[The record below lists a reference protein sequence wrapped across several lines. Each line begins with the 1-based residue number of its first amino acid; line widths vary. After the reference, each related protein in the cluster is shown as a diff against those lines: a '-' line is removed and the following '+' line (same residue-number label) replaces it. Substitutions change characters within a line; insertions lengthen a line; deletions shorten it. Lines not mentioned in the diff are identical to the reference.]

1 MGLTLESTGR
11 GAQGGALTIERPRP
25 EDKIIALAGN
35 PNVGKSTIFNKLTGM
50 KQHTGNW
57 PGKTVSNA
65 RGYCR
70 GKNRGYVLVDVPGA
84 YSLTA
89 ASPEEELA
97 RDFICFGGADA
108 VLLVCDGSC
117 PERNMKL
124 LLQVMETGK
133 PVLLCVN
140 LLDEAE
146 SKGIHID
153 RKALERQL
161 GVPVIGTVGRK
172 KSSRGRLLAALDALF
187 DRPVEQKPY
196 RVEYPEPV
204 ERAVAALLPLAG
216 EPEGLAPRFTAL
228 RLLEGEQSIEERAG
242 PELLAAAR
250 QQRQHLERQ
259 GVDEGLLRDTLAST
273 LVQAGERICAQAVE
287 NAAGGYGKRDR
298 RIDRVVTSRIWG
310 YPLMIALLAL
320 IFFLTISGANVPSQ
334 WLAKGLFRVEEV
346 LAALLLRLGAPAWLR
361 GLLVD
366 GAFRTLAWVVSVM
379 LPPMAIFFPLFTL
392 MEDSGYL
399 PRIAYNLD
407 RPFCRCGSCGRQA
420 LTMAMG
426 FGCNAAGVVGC
437 RIINSPRERLLAI
450 ITNSLVPCNG
460 RFPTLIALITMF
472 FMAGGSALG
481 AALGLTGLILLAVG
495 LTLLATK
502 LLSVTLLK
510 GEVSAFVLELPPYR
524 RPEVGKVIVRSIMDR
539 TLFVLG
545 RAAAVA
551 APAGAL
557 LWLLAN
563 VKLGGAPL
571 LASLA
576 GALDPLGR
584 LLGMDGV
591 ILLAFILGFP
601 ANEIVLPIAVMIYS
615 MGGSLTELGE
625 LSALRPLLTA
635 NGWTAVTAL
644 CVMLF
649 SLCHWP
655 CSTTLLTIKKET
667 GSTRWTLLSALL
679 PTAMGAL
686 LCMAVNGLARLLTL
700 GA

>member
-1 MGLTLESTGR
+1 MGLTMESTGR
-11 GAQGGALTIERPRP
+11 GAQGGTLTIERPRP
-25 EDKIIALAGN
+25 EDKVIALAGN
-35 PNVGKSTIFNKLTGM
+35 PNVGKSTIFNRLTGM
-50 KQHTGNW
+50 NQHTGNW

-124 LLQVMETGK
+124 LLQIMETGK

-153 RKALERQL
+153 GQALERQL
-161 GVPVIGTVGRK
+161 GIPVIGTVGRSR
-172 KSSRGRLLAALDALF
+172 SSRSKLLAALDALF
-187 DRPVEQKPY
+187 DRPVEREPY
-196 RVEYPEPV
+196 RVEYPAPV
-204 ERAVAALLPLAG
+204 ERAAEVLLPLVG
-216 EPEGLAPRFTAL
+216 ERLELAPRFIAL
-228 RLLEGEQSIEERAG
+228 RLLEGEKRIEERAG

-250 QQRQHLERQ
+250 QQRQNLARQ
-259 GVDEGLLRDTLAST
+259 GLAGEMLRDTLAST
-273 LVQAGERICAQAVE
+273 LVRAGERICARAVE

-298 RIDRVVTSRIWG
+298 RIDRIVTSRLWG
-310 YPLMIALLAL
+310 YPLMIVLLAL

-334 WLAKGLFRVEEV
+334 WLAKGLFQAEDL
-346 LAALLLRLGAPAWLR
+346 LAALLLRLDAPAWLR

-392 MEDSGYL
+392 LEDSGYL

-510 GEVSAFVLELPPYR
+510 GEASAFVLELPPYR
-524 RPEVGKVIVRSIMDR
+524 RPELGKVLLRSVLDR

-563 VKLGGAPL
+563 VKPGGVPL
-571 LASLA
+571 LTLLA
-576 GALDPLGR
+576 GILDPLGR

-591 ILLAFILGFP
+591 ILLAFLLGFP

-625 LSALRPLLTA
+625 LAALRPLLTA

-667 GSTRWTLLSALL
+667 GSTKWTLLAALL
-679 PTAMGAL
+679 PTAIGVL
-686 LCMAVNGLARLLTL
+686 LCMAVRAMAWLLTF
-700 GA
+700 GI

>member
-11 GAQGGALTIERPRP
+11 GARGEALHIERPRP
-25 EDKIIALAGN
+25 GDKIIALAGN
-35 PNVGKSTIFNKLTGM
+35 PNVGKSTIFNNLTGM

-70 GKNRGYVLVDVPGA
+70 SEKRGYVLVDVPGT
-84 YSLTA
+84 YSLRA

-117 PERNMKL
+117 LERNMKL

-146 SKGIHID
+146 SRGIHID
-153 RKALERQL
+153 LKALEAQL
-161 GVPVIGTVGRK
+161 GLPVIGTVGRDK
-172 KSSRGRLLAALDALF
+172 RSRGRLLAALDALF
-187 DRPVEQKPY
+187 DRPAEGEPY
-196 RVEYPEPV
+196 TVEYPAPV
-204 ERAVAALLPLAG
+204 ERAVAALLPLAE
-216 EPEGLAPRFTAL
+216 EPGGPAPRFTAL
-228 RLLEGEQSIEERAG
+228 RLLEGEQSMEERAG

-250 QQRQHLERQ
+250 QQLEEQ
-259 GVDEGLLRDTLAST
+259 SLDVEQLHDILAAA
-273 LVQAGERICAQAVE
+273 LVGAGERICARAVE
-287 NAAGGYGKRDR
+287 NAGSGYGRRDR
-298 RIDRVVTSRIWG
+298 RIDQIVTSRRWG

-334 WLAKGLFRVEEV
+334 WLAKGLFWVEDA
-346 LAALLLRLGAPAWLR
+346 LAALLLQLGAPPWLR

-366 GAFRTLAWVVSVM
+366 GAFRTLAWVTSVM

-392 MEDSGYL
+392 LEDSGYL

-437 RIINSPRERLLAI
+437 RIIHSPRERLLAI
-450 ITNSLVPCNG
+450 LTNSLVPCNG

-495 LTLLATK
+495 LTLLTTK

-524 RPEVGKVIVRSIMDR
+524 RPELGKVIVRSVMDR

-563 VKLGGAPL
+563 VQVDGAPL
-571 LASLA
+571 LMALA
-576 GALDPLGR
+576 GVLDPLGR
-584 LLGMDGV
+584 LMGMDGV

-625 LSALRPLLTA
+625 LSALRPLLA
-635 NGWTAVTAL
+635 ENGWTAVTAL

-667 GSTRWTLLSALL
+667 GSAKWMALSALL
-679 PTAMGAL
+679 PTALGAL
-686 LCMAVNGLARLLTL
+686 LCMAVNGLARLLV
-700 GA
+700 

>member
-1 MGLTLESTGR
+1 MGLTRGSTGK
-11 GAQGGALTIERPRP
+11 GAQNEALTIQRPRP

-35 PNVGKSTIFNKLTGM
+35 PNVGKSTIFNTLTGL

-84 YSLTA
+84 YSLAA
-89 ASPEEELA
+89 ASPEEALA

-124 LLQVMETGK
+124 LLQIVETGK

-153 RKALERQL
+153 LAALARQL
-161 GVPVIGTVGRK
+161 GLPVIGTVGREK
-172 KSSRGRLLAALDALF
+172 NSRPRLLAALNELF
-187 DRPVEQKPY
+187 DRPVEQTPY
-196 RVEYPEPV
+196 AVEYPRPLEQ
-204 ERAVAALLPLAG
+204 AVAALLPLVR
-216 EPEGLAPRFTAL
+216 ETSGLSPRFIAL
-228 RLLEGEQSIEERAG
+228 RLLEGEETMEQRAG

-250 QQRQHLERQ
+250 QQRQLLAEQ
-259 GVDEGLLRDTLAST
+259 GLTEARLRDLLAST
-273 LVQAGERICAQAVE
+273 LVQAGEKICAQSVE
-287 NAAGGYGKRDR
+287 NAAGGYGARDR
-298 RIDRVVTSRIWG
+298 KIDRVVTSRLWG

-320 IFFLTISGANVPSQ
+320 VFYLTISGANVPSQ
-334 WLAKGLFRVEEV
+334 WLSKGLFRLEAV
-346 LAALLLRLGAPAWLR
+346 LSALLLRLGAPTWLR

-392 MEDSGYL
+392 LEDSGYL

-407 RPFCRCGSCGRQA
+407 RPFCRCGSCGRQS

-437 RIINSPRERLLAI
+437 RIIQSSRERLLAI
-450 ITNSLVPCNG
+450 LTNSLVPCNG
-460 RFPTLIALITMF
+460 RFPTLIALLTMF

-495 LTLLATK
+495 LTLLVTK
-502 LLSVTLLK
+502 LLSLTLLK
-510 GEVSAFVLELPPYR
+510 GEASAFVLELPPYR
-524 RPEVGKVIVRSIMDR
+524 RPELGKVILRSVLDR

-563 VKLGGAPL
+563 VELGGAPVL
-571 LASLA
+571 TVLAE
-576 GALDPLGR
+576 ALDPLGR

-591 ILLAFILGFP
+591 LLLAFILGFP

-615 MGGSLTELGE
+615 MGSSLAQLGE
-625 LSALRPLLTA
+625 LSALRPLLA
-635 NGWTAVTAL
+635 ENGWTAVTAL

-655 CSTTLLTIKKET
+655 CSTTLLTIRKET
-667 GSTRWTLLSALL
+667 GSAKWTALSALL
-679 PTAMGAL
+679 PTALGVL
-686 LCMAVNGLARLLTL
+686 LCMAVNGLARLLL
-700 GA
+700 

>member
-1 MGLTLESTGR
+1 MGLTMESTGR
-11 GAQGGALTIERPRP
+11 GARGEALHIERPRP
-25 EDKIIALAGN
+25 GDKIIALAGN
-35 PNVGKSTIFNKLTGM
+35 PNVGKSTIFNNLTGM

-70 GKNRGYVLVDVPGA
+70 SEKRGYVLVDVPGA
-84 YSLTA
+84 YSLRA

-117 PERNMKL
+117 LERNMKL

-146 SKGIHID
+146 SRGIHID
-153 RKALERQL
+153 LKALEGQL
-161 GVPVIGTVGRK
+161 GLPVIGTVGREK
-172 KSSRGRLLAALDALF
+172 RCRGRLLAALDALF
-187 DRPVEQKPY
+187 DRPAEGAPY
-196 RVEYPEPV
+196 TVEYPAPV
-204 ERAVAALLPLAG
+204 ERAVAALLLPLAG
-216 EPEGLAPRFTAL
+216 EPVGPAPRFAAL
-228 RLLEGEQSIEERAG
+228 RLLEGEQSMAERAG
-242 PELLAAAR
+242 PALLAAAR
-250 QQRQHLERQ
+250 QQLEEQ
-259 GVDEGLLRDTLAST
+259 GLDEEQLHDILAAT
-273 LVQAGERICAQAVE
+273 LVGAGERICARAVE
-287 NAAGGYGKRDR
+287 NAGSGYGSRDR
-298 RIDRVVTSRIWG
+298 RIDRIVTSRRWG

-334 WLAKGLFRVEEV
+334 WLARGLFWVEDA

-366 GAFRTLAWVVSVM
+366 GAFRTLAWVTSVM

-392 MEDSGYL
+392 LEDSGYL

-437 RIINSPRERLLAI
+437 RIIHSPRERLLAI
-450 ITNSLVPCNG
+450 LTNSLVPCNG

-495 LTLLATK
+495 LTLLTTK
-502 LLSVTLLK
+502 LRSVTLLK

-524 RPEVGKVIVRSIMDR
+524 RPELGKVIVRSVMDR

-563 VKLGGAPL
+563 VQLDGAPL
-571 LASLA
+571 LMALA

-625 LSALRPLLTA
+625 LSTLGPLLA
-635 NGWTAVTAL
+635 ENGWTAVTAL

-667 GSTRWTLLSALL
+667 GSAKWTALSALL
-679 PTAMGAL
+679 PTALGAL
-686 LCMAVNGLARLLTL
+686 LCMAVNALARLLV
-700 GA
+700 

>member
-11 GAQGGALTIERPRP
+11 GARGEALHIERPRP
-25 EDKIIALAGN
+25 GDKIIALAGN
-35 PNVGKSTIFNKLTGM
+35 PNVGKSTIFNNLTGM

-70 GKNRGYVLVDVPGA
+70 SEKRGYVLVDVPGA
-84 YSLTA
+84 YSLRA

-117 PERNMKL
+117 LERNMKL

-146 SKGIHID
+146 SRGIHID
-153 RKALERQL
+153 LKALKAQL
-161 GVPVIGTVGRK
+161 GLPVIGTVGRDK
-172 KSSRGRLLAALDALF
+172 RSRGRLLAALDALF
-187 DRPVEQKPY
+187 DRPAEGTPY
-196 RVEYPEPV
+196 TVEYPAPV

-216 EPEGLAPRFTAL
+216 KLTGPAPRFTAL
-228 RLLEGEQSIEERAG
+228 RLLEGEQSMEERAG

-250 QQRQHLERQ
+250 QQLEEQDLDAERLH
-259 GVDEGLLRDTLAST
+259 DILAAT
-273 LVQAGERICAQAVE
+273 LVRAGERICARAVE
-287 NAAGGYGKRDR
+287 NAGSGYGRRDR
-298 RIDRVVTSRIWG
+298 RIDRIVTSRRWG

-320 IFFLTISGANVPSQ
+320 IFFLTIRGANVPSQ
-334 WLAKGLFRVEEV
+334 WLAKGLFWVEDA
-346 LAALLLRLGAPAWLR
+346 LAALLLRLEAPAWLR

-366 GAFRTLAWVVSVM
+366 GAFRTLAWVTSVM

-437 RIINSPRERLLAI
+437 RIIHSPRERLLAI
-450 ITNSLVPCNG
+450 LTNSLVPCNG

-495 LTLLATK
+495 LTLMATK

-524 RPEVGKVIVRSIMDR
+524 RPELGKVIVRSVMDR

-563 VKLGGAPL
+563 VQVDGAPL
-571 LASLA
+571 LMALA

-591 ILLAFILGFP
+591 ILLAFLLGFP

-625 LSALRPLLTA
+625 LPALRPLLVE

-667 GSTRWTLLSALL
+667 GSARWTALAALL
-679 PTAMGAL
+679 PTALGAL
-686 LCMAVNGLARLLTL
+686 LCMAVNGLAALVV
-700 GA
+700 

>member
-1 MGLTLESTGR
+1 MGLTMESTGR
-11 GAQGGALTIERPRP
+11 GARGEALHIERPRP
-25 EDKIIALAGN
+25 GDKIIALAGN
-35 PNVGKSTIFNKLTGM
+35 PNVGKSTIFNNLTGM

-70 GKNRGYVLVDVPGA
+70 SEKRGYVLVDVPGA
-84 YSLTA
+84 YSLRA

-117 PERNMKL
+117 LERNMKL

-146 SKGIHID
+146 SRGIHID
-153 RKALERQL
+153 LKALEAQL
-161 GVPVIGTVGRK
+161 GVPVIGTVGREK
-172 KSSRGRLLAALDALF
+172 RSRGRLLAALDALF
-187 DRPVEQKPY
+187 DRPAEGAPY
-196 RVEYPEPV
+196 TVEYPAPV
-204 ERAVAALLPLAG
+204 ERAVAALLLPLAG
-216 EPEGLAPRFTAL
+216 EPVGPAPRFAAL
-228 RLLEGEQSIEERAG
+228 RLLEGEQSMAERAG
-242 PELLAAAR
+242 PALLAAAR
-250 QQRQHLERQ
+250 QQLEEQ
-259 GVDEGLLRDTLAST
+259 GLDEEQLHDILAAT
-273 LVQAGERICAQAVE
+273 LVGAGERICARAVE
-287 NAAGGYGKRDR
+287 NAGSGYGSRDR
-298 RIDRVVTSRIWG
+298 RIDRIVTSRRWG

-334 WLAKGLFRVEEV
+334 WLARGLFWVEDA

-366 GAFRTLAWVVSVM
+366 GAFRTLAWVTSVM

-392 MEDSGYL
+392 LEDSGYL

-437 RIINSPRERLLAI
+437 RIIHSPRERLLAI
-450 ITNSLVPCNG
+450 LTNSLVPCNG

-495 LTLLATK
+495 LTLLTTK
-502 LLSVTLLK
+502 LLSVTLLN

-524 RPEVGKVIVRSIMDR
+524 RPELGKVIVRSVMDR

-563 VKLGGAPL
+563 VQLDGAPL
-571 LASLA
+571 LMALA

-625 LSALRPLLTA
+625 LSTLGPLLA
-635 NGWTAVTAL
+635 ENGWTAVTAL

-667 GSTRWTLLSALL
+667 GSAKWTALSALL
-679 PTAMGAL
+679 PTALGAL
-686 LCMAVNGLARLLTL
+686 LCMAVNALARLLV
-700 GA
+700 

>member
-1 MGLTLESTGR
+1 MGLTMESTGR
-11 GAQGGALTIERPRP
+11 GAQGGTLTIERPRP
-25 EDKIIALAGN
+25 EDKVIALAGN
-35 PNVGKSTIFNKLTGM
+35 PNVGKSTIFNRLTGM
-50 KQHTGNW
+50 NQHTGNW

-124 LLQVMETGK
+124 LLQIMETGK

-153 RKALERQL
+153 QKALEQQL
-161 GVPVIGTVGRK
+161 GIPVVGTVGRR
-172 KSSRGRLLAALDALF
+172 KSSRSKLLAALDALF
-187 DRPVEQKPY
+187 DRPVVREPY

-204 ERAVAALLPLAG
+204 ERAVEALLPLVG
-216 EPEGLAPRFTAL
+216 EREGLTPRFLAL
-228 RLLEGEQSIEERAG
+228 RLLEGEKRIQERAG
-242 PELLAAAR
+242 PELLAAVR
-250 QQRQHLERQ
+250 QQRLYLAQQ
-259 GVDEGLLRDTLAST
+259 GLGGESLRDTLAAT
-273 LVQAGERICAQAVE
+273 LVRAGERICAGAVE
-287 NAAGGYGKRDR
+287 NAADGYGKRDR
-298 RIDRVVTSRIWG
+298 RIDRIVTSRVWG

-334 WLAKGLFRVEEV
+334 WLAKVLFQMEDL
-346 LAALLLRLGAPAWLR
+346 LAALLLRLDAPAWLR

-460 RFPTLIALITMF
+460 RFPTLIALLTMF

-510 GEVSAFVLELPPYR
+510 GEASAFVLELPPYR
-524 RPEVGKVIVRSIMDR
+524 RPELGKVLVRSVLDR

-563 VKLGGAPL
+563 VRPGGLPL
-571 LASLA
+571 LTLLA

-584 LLGMDGV
+584 LMGMDGV
-591 ILLAFILGFP
+591 ILLAFLLGFP

-625 LSALRPLLTA
+625 LSALRPLLA
-635 NGWTAVTAL
+635 AQGWTAVTAL

-667 GSTRWTLLSALL
+667 GSTKWTLLAALL
-679 PTAMGAL
+679 PTGIGLL
-686 LCMAVNGLARLLTL
+686 LCMAVKALAALF

>member
-1 MGLTLESTGR
+1 MGLTRGATGR
-11 GAQGGALTIERPRP
+11 GAQSEALSIERLRP

-35 PNVGKSTIFNKLTGM
+35 PNVGKSTIFNTLTGL

-70 GKNRGYVLVDVPGA
+70 SQSRGYVLVDVPGA
-84 YSLTA
+84 YSLA
-89 ASPEEELA
+89 AVSPEETLA
-97 RDFICFGGADA
+97 RDFICFGSADA

-124 LLQVMETGK
+124 LLQIMETGK

-153 RKALERQL
+153 LITLERQL
-161 GVPVIGTVGRK
+161 GVPVIGTVGRDK
-172 KSSRGRLLAALDALF
+172 ASRPRLLAALDALF
-187 DRPVEQKPY
+187 DRPAEKVSYQPIYPQPVEQ
-196 RVEYPEPV
+196 
-204 ERAVAALLPLAG
+204 AVAALLPLAG
-216 EPEGLAPRFTAL
+216 KVEGLSPRFTAL
-228 RLLEGEQSIEERAG
+228 RLLEGEESILRRAN
-242 PELLAAAR
+242 PELLSAAR
-250 QQRQHLERQ
+250 QQQQLLAEQ
-259 GVDEGLLRDTLAST
+259 GLGEAQLRDLLAST
-273 LVQAGERICAQAVE
+273 LVRSGETICARAVE
-287 NAAGGYGKRDR
+287 NAGGGYGARDR
-298 RIDRVVTSRIWG
+298 RIDRVVTSRRWG

-320 IFFLTISGANVPSQ
+320 IFYITISGANVPSQ
-334 WLAKGLFRVEEV
+334 WLSKGLFWLEDV

-366 GAFRTLAWVVSVM
+366 GAFRTLAWVTSVM

-437 RIINSPRERLLAI
+437 RIIQSPRERLLAI
-450 ITNSLVPCNG
+450 LTNSLVPCNG
-460 RFPTLIALITMF
+460 RFPTLIALLTMF
-472 FMAGGSALG
+472 FMVGSSALG

-502 LLSVTLLK
+502 LLSVTALK
-510 GEVSAFVLELPPYR
+510 GEASAFVLELPPYR
-524 RPEVGKVIVRSIMDR
+524 RPELGKVILRSVLDR

-563 VKLGGAPL
+563 VKLGGVPVL
-571 LASLA
+571 TVLA
-576 GALDPLGR
+576 GVLEPLGR
-584 LLGMDGV
+584 VLGMDGV

-625 LSALRPLLTA
+625 LAALRPMLVEQ
-635 NGWTAVTAL
+635 GWTEVTAL

-667 GSTRWTLLSALL
+667 GSAKWTVLAALL
-679 PTAMGAL
+679 PTAMGVL
-686 LCMAVNGLARLLTL
+686 LCMAVNALAGLV
-700 GA
+700 

>member
-1 MGLTLESTGR
+1 MGLTMESTGR
-11 GAQGGALTIERPRP
+11 GARGEALHIERPRP
-25 EDKIIALAGN
+25 GDKIIALAGN
-35 PNVGKSTIFNKLTGM
+35 PNVGKSTIFNNLTGM

-70 GKNRGYVLVDVPGA
+70 SEKRGYVLVDVPGA
-84 YSLTA
+84 YSLRA

-117 PERNMKL
+117 LERNMKL

-146 SKGIHID
+146 SRGIHID
-153 RKALERQL
+153 LKALEAQL
-161 GVPVIGTVGRK
+161 GLPVIGTVGREK
-172 KSSRGRLLAALDALF
+172 RSRGRLLAALDALF
-187 DRPVEQKPY
+187 DRPAEGAPY
-196 RVEYPEPV
+196 TVEYPAPV
-204 ERAVAALLPLAG
+204 ERAVAALLLPLAG
-216 EPEGLAPRFTAL
+216 EPVGPAPRFAAL
-228 RLLEGEQSIEERAG
+228 RLLEGEQSVAERAG
-242 PELLAAAR
+242 PALLAAAR
-250 QQRQHLERQ
+250 QQLEEQ
-259 GVDEGLLRDTLAST
+259 GLDEEQLHDILAAT
-273 LVQAGERICAQAVE
+273 LVGAGERICARAVE
-287 NAAGGYGKRDR
+287 NAGSGYGSRDR
-298 RIDRVVTSRIWG
+298 RIDRIVTSRRWG

-334 WLAKGLFRVEEV
+334 WLAKGLFWVEDA

-366 GAFRTLAWVVSVM
+366 GAFRTLAWVTSVM

-392 MEDSGYL
+392 LEDSGYL

-437 RIINSPRERLLAI
+437 RIIHSPRERLLAI
-450 ITNSLVPCNG
+450 LTNSLVPCNG

-495 LTLLATK
+495 LTLLTTK

-524 RPEVGKVIVRSIMDR
+524 RPELGKVIVRSIMDR

-571 LASLA
+571 LMVLA
-576 GALDPLGR
+576 GTLDPLGR

-625 LSALRPLLTA
+625 LSTLGPLLA
-635 NGWTAVTAL
+635 ENGWTAVTAL

-667 GSTRWTLLSALL
+667 GSAKWTALSALL
-679 PTAMGAL
+679 PTALGAL
-686 LCMAVNGLARLLTL
+686 LCMAVNALARLLV
-700 GA
+700 

>member
-1 MGLTLESTGR
+1 MGLTMESTGR
-11 GAQGGALTIERPRP
+11 GARGEALHIERPRP
-25 EDKIIALAGN
+25 GDKIIALAGN
-35 PNVGKSTIFNKLTGM
+35 PNVGKSTIFNNLTGM

-70 GKNRGYVLVDVPGA
+70 SEKRGYVLVDVPGA

-97 RDFICFGGADA
+97 RDFICFGGVDA

-117 PERNMKL
+117 LERNMKL

-146 SKGIHID
+146 SRGIHID
-153 RKALERQL
+153 LKALEAQL
-161 GVPVIGTVGRK
+161 GVPVIGTVGREK
-172 KSSRGRLLAALDALF
+172 RSRGRLLAALDALF
-187 DRPVEQKPY
+187 DRPAEGAPY
-196 RVEYPEPV
+196 TVEYPEPV

-216 EPEGLAPRFTAL
+216 EPVGPAPRFAAL
-228 RLLEGEQSIEERAG
+228 RLLEGEQSIAERAG
-242 PELLAAAR
+242 PALLAAAR
-250 QQRQHLERQ
+250 QQLEEQ
-259 GVDEGLLRDTLAST
+259 GLDEEQLHDILAAT
-273 LVQAGERICAQAVE
+273 LVGAGERICARAVE
-287 NAAGGYGKRDR
+287 NAGSGYGSRDR
-298 RIDRVVTSRIWG
+298 RIDRIVTSRRWG

-334 WLAKGLFRVEEV
+334 WLARGLFWVEDA

-366 GAFRTLAWVVSVM
+366 GAFRTLAWVTSVM

-392 MEDSGYL
+392 LEDSGYL

-437 RIINSPRERLLAI
+437 RIIHSPRERLLAI
-450 ITNSLVPCNG
+450 LTNSLVPCNG

-495 LTLLATK
+495 LTLLTTK

-524 RPEVGKVIVRSIMDR
+524 RPELGKVIVRSVMDR

-563 VKLGGAPL
+563 VQLDGAPL
-571 LASLA
+571 LMALA
-576 GALDPLGR
+576 GTLDPLGR

-625 LSALRPLLTA
+625 LSTLGPLLA
-635 NGWTAVTAL
+635 ENGWTAVTAL

-667 GSTRWTLLSALL
+667 GSAKWTALSALL
-679 PTAMGAL
+679 PTALGAL
-686 LCMAVNGLARLLTL
+686 LCMAVNALARLLV
-700 GA
+700 

>member
-11 GAQGGALTIERPRP
+11 GVRGEALHIERPRP
-25 EDKIIALAGN
+25 GDKIIALAGN
-35 PNVGKSTIFNKLTGM
+35 PNVGKSTIFNNLTGM

-70 GKNRGYVLVDVPGA
+70 SEKRGYVLVDVPGA
-84 YSLTA
+84 YSLRA

-97 RDFICFGGADA
+97 RDFICYGGADA
-108 VLLVCDGSC
+108 VLLVCDGGC
-117 PERNMKL
+117 LERNMKL

-146 SKGIHID
+146 SRGIHID
-153 RKALERQL
+153 LKALEAQL
-161 GVPVIGTVGRK
+161 GLPVIGTVGRDK
-172 KSSRGRLLAALDALF
+172 RSRGRLLAALDALF
-187 DRPVEQKPY
+187 DRPAEGTPY
-196 RVEYPEPV
+196 TVEYPAPV

-216 EPEGLAPRFTAL
+216 EPGGPAPRFTAL
-228 RLLEGEQSIEERAG
+228 RLLEGEQSIAGRAG

-250 QQRQHLERQ
+250 QQLEEQ
-259 GVDEGLLRDTLAST
+259 GLDEEQLHDILAAT
-273 LVQAGERICAQAVE
+273 LVRAGERICARAVE
-287 NAAGGYGKRDR
+287 NAGSGYGRRDR
-298 RIDRVVTSRIWG
+298 RIDRIVTSRRWG

-334 WLAKGLFRVEEV
+334 WLAKGLFWVEDA

-366 GAFRTLAWVVSVM
+366 GAFRTLAWVTSVM

-392 MEDSGYL
+392 LEDSGYL

-437 RIINSPRERLLAI
+437 RIIHSPRERLLAI
-450 ITNSLVPCNG
+450 LTNSLVPCNG

-524 RPEVGKVIVRSIMDR
+524 RPELGKVIVRSVMDR

-563 VKLGGAPL
+563 VQLDGAPL
-571 LASLA
+571 LMALA

-591 ILLAFILGFP
+591 ILLAFLLGFP

-625 LSALRPLLTA
+625 LSALRPLLA
-635 NGWTAVTAL
+635 ENGWTAVTAL

-667 GSTRWTLLSALL
+667 GSAKWTALSALL
-679 PTAMGAL
+679 PTALGAL
-686 LCMAVNGLARLLTL
+686 LCMAVNGLARLLV
-700 GA
+700 

>member
-1 MGLTLESTGR
+1 MGLTMESTGR
-11 GAQGGALTIERPRP
+11 GARGEALHIERPRP
-25 EDKIIALAGN
+25 GDKIIALAGN
-35 PNVGKSTIFNKLTGM
+35 PNVGKSTIFNNLTGM

-70 GKNRGYVLVDVPGA
+70 SEKRGYVLVDVPGA
-84 YSLTA
+84 YSLRA

-117 PERNMKL
+117 LERNMKL

-146 SKGIHID
+146 SRGIHID
-153 RKALERQL
+153 LKALEGQL
-161 GVPVIGTVGRK
+161 GVPVIGTVGREK
-172 KSSRGRLLAALDALF
+172 RSRGRLLAALDALF
-187 DRPVEQKPY
+187 DRPAEGAPY
-196 RVEYPEPV
+196 TVEYPAPV
-204 ERAVAALLPLAG
+204 ERAVAALLLPLAG
-216 EPEGLAPRFTAL
+216 EPVGPAPRFAAL
-228 RLLEGEQSIEERAG
+228 RLLEGEQSMAERAG

-250 QQRQHLERQ
+250 QQMEEQ
-259 GVDEGLLRDTLAST
+259 GLDEEQLHDILAAT
-273 LVQAGERICAQAVE
+273 LVGAGERICARAVE
-287 NAAGGYGKRDR
+287 NAGSGYGSRDR
-298 RIDRVVTSRIWG
+298 RIDRIVTSRRWG

-320 IFFLTISGANVPSQ
+320 IFFLTISGANVPSR
-334 WLAKGLFRVEEV
+334 WLAKGLFWVEDA

-366 GAFRTLAWVVSVM
+366 GAFRTLAWVTSVM

-392 MEDSGYL
+392 LEDSGYL

-437 RIINSPRERLLAI
+437 RIIHSPRERLLAI
-450 ITNSLVPCNG
+450 LTNSLVPCNG

-472 FMAGGSALG
+472 FMAGDSALG

-495 LTLLATK
+495 LTLLTTK

-524 RPEVGKVIVRSIMDR
+524 RPELGKVIVRSVMDR

-563 VKLGGAPL
+563 VQLDGAPL
-571 LASLA
+571 LMALA
-576 GALDPLGR
+576 GALEPLGR

-625 LSALRPLLTA
+625 LSTLGPLLA
-635 NGWTAVTAL
+635 ENGWTAVTAL

-667 GSTRWTLLSALL
+667 GSAKWTALSALL
-679 PTAMGAL
+679 PTALGAL
-686 LCMAVNGLARLLTL
+686 LCMAVNGLARLLV
-700 GA
+700 

>member
-1 MGLTLESTGR
+1 
-11 GAQGGALTIERPRP
+11 
-25 EDKIIALAGN
+25 
-35 PNVGKSTIFNKLTGM
+35 
-50 KQHTGNW
+50 
-57 PGKTVSNA
+57 
-65 RGYCR
+65 
-70 GKNRGYVLVDVPGA
+70 
-84 YSLTA
+84 
-89 ASPEEELA
+89 
-97 RDFICFGGADA
+97 
-108 VLLVCDGSC
+108 
-117 PERNMKL
+117 MKL

-146 SKGIHID
+146 SRGIHID
-153 RKALERQL
+153 LKALEAQL
-161 GVPVIGTVGRK
+161 GLPVIGTVGRDK
-172 KSSRGRLLAALDALF
+172 RSRGRLLAALDALF
-187 DRPVEQKPY
+187 DRPAEGTPY
-196 RVEYPEPV
+196 TVEYPAPV

-216 EPEGLAPRFTAL
+216 EPGGPAPRFTAL
-228 RLLEGEQSIEERAG
+228 RLLEGEQSMEERAG

-250 QQRQHLERQ
+250 QQLEEQ
-259 GVDEGLLRDTLAST
+259 GLDEEQLHDILAAT
-273 LVQAGERICAQAVE
+273 LVRAGERICARAVE
-287 NAAGGYGKRDR
+287 NAGSGYGRRDR
-298 RIDRVVTSRIWG
+298 RIDRIVTSRRWG

-320 IFFLTISGANVPSQ
+320 IFFLTIRGANVPSQ
-334 WLAKGLFRVEEV
+334 WLAKGLFWVEDA

-366 GAFRTLAWVVSVM
+366 GAFRTLAWVTSVM

-392 MEDSGYL
+392 LEDSGYL

-450 ITNSLVPCNG
+450 LTNSLVPCNG

-495 LTLLATK
+495 LTLLTTK

-524 RPEVGKVIVRSIMDR
+524 RPELGKVIVRSVMDR

-563 VKLGGAPL
+563 VQLGGAPL
-571 LASLA
+571 LMALA

-625 LSALRPLLTA
+625 LSALGPLLA
-635 NGWTAVTAL
+635 ENGWTAVTAL

-667 GSTRWTLLSALL
+667 GSAKWMALSALL
-679 PTAMGAL
+679 PTALGAL
-686 LCMAVNGLARLLTL
+686 LCMAVNGMARLLV
-700 GA
+700 

>member
-11 GAQGGALTIERPRP
+11 GARDEALHIERPRP
-25 EDKIIALAGN
+25 GDKIIALAGN
-35 PNVGKSTIFNKLTGM
+35 PNVGKSTIFNNLTGM

-70 GKNRGYVLVDVPGA
+70 SQQRGYVLVDVPGA
-84 YSLTA
+84 YSLRA

-117 PERNMKL
+117 LERNMKL

-146 SKGIHID
+146 SRGIHID
-153 RKALERQL
+153 LKALEAQL
-161 GVPVIGTVGRK
+161 GLPVIGTVGRDK
-172 KSSRGRLLAALDALF
+172 RSRGRLLAALDALF
-187 DRPVEQKPY
+187 DRPAEGTPY
-196 RVEYPEPV
+196 TVEYPAPV

-216 EPEGLAPRFTAL
+216 EPGGPAPRFTAL
-228 RLLEGEQSIEERAG
+228 RLLEGEQSMEERAG

-250 QQRQHLERQ
+250 QQLEEQ
-259 GVDEGLLRDTLAST
+259 GLDAEQLHDILAAT
-273 LVQAGERICAQAVE
+273 LVRAGERICARAVE
-287 NAAGGYGKRDR
+287 NAGSGYGRRDR
-298 RIDRVVTSRIWG
+298 RIDRIVTSRRWG

-334 WLAKGLFRVEEV
+334 WLAKGLFWVEDA

-366 GAFRTLAWVVSVM
+366 GAFRTLAWVTSVM

-392 MEDSGYL
+392 LEDSGYL

-437 RIINSPRERLLAI
+437 RIIHSPRERLLAI
-450 ITNSLVPCNG
+450 LTNSLVPCNG

-524 RPEVGKVIVRSIMDR
+524 RPELGKVIVRSVMDR

-563 VKLGGAPL
+563 VQLDGAPL
-571 LASLA
+571 LMALA

-591 ILLAFILGFP
+591 ILLAFLLGFP

-625 LSALRPLLTA
+625 LSALGPLLA
-635 NGWTAVTAL
+635 ENGWTAVTAL

-667 GSTRWTLLSALL
+667 GSAKWTALSALL
-679 PTAMGAL
+679 PTALGAL
-686 LCMAVNGLARLLTL
+686 LCMAVNGLARLLV
-700 GA
+700 

>member
-1 MGLTLESTGR
+1 MGLTMESTGR
-11 GAQGGALTIERPRP
+11 GARGEALHIERPRP
-25 EDKIIALAGN
+25 GDKIIALAGN
-35 PNVGKSTIFNKLTGM
+35 PNVGKSTIFNNLTGM

-70 GKNRGYVLVDVPGA
+70 SEKRGYVLVDVPGA
-84 YSLTA
+84 YSLRA

-117 PERNMKL
+117 LERNMKL

-146 SKGIHID
+146 SRGIHID
-153 RKALERQL
+153 LKALEGQL
-161 GVPVIGTVGRK
+161 GVPVIGTVGREK
-172 KSSRGRLLAALDALF
+172 RCRGRLLAALDALF
-187 DRPVEQKPY
+187 DRPAEGAPY
-196 RVEYPEPV
+196 TVEYPAPV

-216 EPEGLAPRFTAL
+216 EPVGPAPRFAAL
-228 RLLEGEQSIEERAG
+228 RLLEGEQSVAERAG
-242 PELLAAAR
+242 PTLLAAAR
-250 QQRQHLERQ
+250 QQLEEQ
-259 GVDEGLLRDTLAST
+259 GLDEEQLHDILAAT
-273 LVQAGERICAQAVE
+273 LVGAGERICARAVE
-287 NAAGGYGKRDR
+287 NAGSGYGSRDR
-298 RIDRVVTSRIWG
+298 RIDRIVTSRRWG

-334 WLAKGLFRVEEV
+334 WLARGLFWVEDA

-366 GAFRTLAWVVSVM
+366 GAFRTLAWVTSVM

-392 MEDSGYL
+392 LEDSGYL

-437 RIINSPRERLLAI
+437 RIIHSPRERLLAI
-450 ITNSLVPCNG
+450 LTNSLVPCNG

-495 LTLLATK
+495 LTLLTTK

-524 RPEVGKVIVRSIMDR
+524 RPELGKVIVRSVMDR

-563 VKLGGAPL
+563 VQLDGAPL
-571 LASLA
+571 LMALA

-625 LSALRPLLTA
+625 LSTLGPLLA
-635 NGWTAVTAL
+635 ENGWTAVTAL

-667 GSTRWTLLSALL
+667 GSAKWTALSALL
-679 PTAMGAL
+679 PTALGAL
-686 LCMAVNGLARLLTL
+686 LCMAVNALARLLV
-700 GA
+700 

>member
-1 MGLTLESTGR
+1 MGLTMESTGR
-11 GAQGGALTIERPRP
+11 GAQGGTLTIERPQP
-25 EDKIIALAGN
+25 EDKVIALAGN
-35 PNVGKSTIFNKLTGM
+35 PNVGKSTIFNRLTGM
-50 KQHTGNW
+50 NQHTGNW

-124 LLQVMETGK
+124 LLQIIETGK

-153 RKALERQL
+153 QKALEQQL
-161 GVPVIGTVGRK
+161 GIPVVGTVGRR
-172 KSSRGRLLAALDALF
+172 KSSRSKLLAALDALF
-187 DRPVEQKPY
+187 DRPVVREPY
-196 RVEYPEPV
+196 WVEYPEPV
-204 ERAVAALLPLAG
+204 ERAVEALLPLVG
-216 EPEGLAPRFTAL
+216 EREVLTPRFLAL
-228 RLLEGEQSIEERAG
+228 RLLEGEKRIQERAG
-242 PELLAAAR
+242 PELLAAVR
-250 QQRQHLERQ
+250 QQRLYLAQQ
-259 GVDEGLLRDTLAST
+259 GLGGESLRDTLAAT
-273 LVQAGERICAQAVE
+273 LVRAGERICAGAVE

-298 RIDRVVTSRIWG
+298 RIDRIVTSRVWG
-310 YPLMIALLAL
+310 YPLMVALLAL

-334 WLAKGLFRVEEV
+334 WLARGLFRVEDL
-346 LAALLLRLGAPAWLR
+346 LAALLLRLGAPDWLR

-460 RFPTLIALITMF
+460 RFPTLIALLTMF

-495 LTLLATK
+495 LTLLTTK
-502 LLSVTLLK
+502 LLSATLLK
-510 GEVSAFVLELPPYR
+510 GEPSAFVLELPPYR
-524 RPEVGKVIVRSIMDR
+524 RPELGKVLVRSVLDR

-563 VKLGGAPL
+563 VRPGGLPL
-571 LASLA
+571 LTLLA

-584 LLGMDGV
+584 LMGLDGV
-591 ILLAFILGFP
+591 ILLAFLLGFP

-625 LSALRPLLTA
+625 LSALRPLLA
-635 NGWTAVTAL
+635 AQGWTAVTAL

-667 GSTRWTLLSALL
+667 GSTKWTLLAALL
-679 PTAMGAL
+679 PTGIGLL
-686 LCMAVNGLARLLTL
+686 LCMAVKALAALF

>member
-1 MGLTLESTGR
+1 MGLTMESTGR
-11 GAQGGALTIERPRP
+11 GARGGALHIERPRP
-25 EDKIIALAGN
+25 GDKIIALAGN
-35 PNVGKSTIFNKLTGM
+35 PNVGKSTIFNNLTGM

-70 GKNRGYVLVDVPGA
+70 SEKRGYVLVDVPGA

-117 PERNMKL
+117 LERNMKL

-146 SKGIHID
+146 SRGIHID
-153 RKALERQL
+153 LKALEEQL
-161 GVPVIGTVGRK
+161 GLPVTGTVGRDK
-172 KSSRGRLLAALDALF
+172 RSRGRLLAALDALF
-187 DRPVEQKPY
+187 DRPAEGAPY
-196 RVEYPEPV
+196 RVEYPAPV

-216 EPEGLAPRFTAL
+216 EPGGPAPRFAAL
-228 RLLEGEQSIEERAG
+228 RLLEGEQSITERAG
-242 PELLAAAR
+242 PELLAVARHQLEEQGLDAEQLHDILAA
-250 QQRQHLERQ
+250 
-259 GVDEGLLRDTLAST
+259 A
-273 LVQAGERICAQAVE
+273 LVGAGERICARAVE
-287 NAAGGYGKRDR
+287 NAGCGYGRRDR
-298 RIDRVVTSRIWG
+298 RIDRIVTSRLWG

-334 WLAKGLFRVEEV
+334 WLAKGLFWVEDA
-346 LAALLLRLGAPAWLR
+346 LAALLLKLGAPAWLR

-366 GAFRTLAWVVSVM
+366 GAFRTLAWVTSVM

-392 MEDSGYL
+392 LEDSGYL

-472 FMAGGSALG
+472 FMAGGSVLG

-495 LTLLATK
+495 LTLLTTK

-524 RPEVGKVIVRSIMDR
+524 RPEMGKVIVRSIMDR

-571 LASLA
+571 LMALA
-576 GALDPLGR
+576 GTLDPLGR

-615 MGGSLTELGE
+615 MGGSLTALGE
-625 LSALRPLLTA
+625 LSALRPLLVE

-667 GSTRWTLLSALL
+667 GSAKWTALSALL
-679 PTAMGAL
+679 PTAIGAL
-686 LCMAVNGLARLLTL
+686 LCMAVNALAL
-700 GA
+700 GV

>member
-1 MGLTLESTGR
+1 MGLTMESTGR
-11 GAQGGALTIERPRP
+11 GARGEALHIERPRP
-25 EDKIIALAGN
+25 GDKIIALAGN
-35 PNVGKSTIFNKLTGM
+35 PNVGKSTIFNNLTGM

-70 GKNRGYVLVDVPGA
+70 SEKRGYVLVDVPGA
-84 YSLTA
+84 YSLRA

-117 PERNMKL
+117 LERNMKL

-146 SKGIHID
+146 SRGIHID
-153 RKALERQL
+153 LKALEAQL
-161 GVPVIGTVGRK
+161 GLPVIGTVGREK
-172 KSSRGRLLAALDALF
+172 RSRGRLLAALDALF
-187 DRPVEQKPY
+187 DRPAEGAPY
-196 RVEYPEPV
+196 TVEYPAPV
-204 ERAVAALLPLAG
+204 ERAVAALLLPLAG
-216 EPEGLAPRFTAL
+216 EPVGPAPRFAAL
-228 RLLEGEQSIEERAG
+228 RLLEGEQSMAERAG
-242 PELLAAAR
+242 PALLAAAR
-250 QQRQHLERQ
+250 QQLEEQ
-259 GVDEGLLRDTLAST
+259 GLDEEQLHDILAAT
-273 LVQAGERICAQAVE
+273 LVGAGERICARAVE
-287 NAAGGYGKRDR
+287 NAGSGYGSRDR
-298 RIDRVVTSRIWG
+298 RIDRIVTSRRWG

-334 WLAKGLFRVEEV
+334 WLARGLFWVEDA

-366 GAFRTLAWVVSVM
+366 GAFRTLAWVTSVM

-392 MEDSGYL
+392 LEDSGYL

-437 RIINSPRERLLAI
+437 RIIHSPRERLLAI
-450 ITNSLVPCNG
+450 LTNSLVPCNG

-495 LTLLATK
+495 LTLLTTK

-524 RPEVGKVIVRSIMDR
+524 RPELGKVIVRSVMDR

-563 VKLGGAPL
+563 VQLDGAPL
-571 LASLA
+571 LMALA
-576 GALDPLGR
+576 GALEPLGR

-625 LSALRPLLTA
+625 LSTLGPLLA
-635 NGWTAVTAL
+635 ENGWTAVTAL

-667 GSTRWTLLSALL
+667 GSAKWTALSALL
-679 PTAMGAL
+679 PTALGAL
-686 LCMAVNGLARLLTL
+686 LCMAVNALARLLV
-700 GA
+700 

>member
-11 GAQGGALTIERPRP
+11 GVRGEALHIERPRP
-25 EDKIIALAGN
+25 GDKIIALAGN
-35 PNVGKSTIFNKLTGM
+35 PNVGKSTIFNNLTGM

-70 GKNRGYVLVDVPGA
+70 SEKRGYVLVDVPGA
-84 YSLTA
+84 YSLRA

-97 RDFICFGGADA
+97 RDFICYGGADA
-108 VLLVCDGSC
+108 VLLVCDGGC
-117 PERNMKL
+117 LERNMKL

-146 SKGIHID
+146 SRGIHID
-153 RKALERQL
+153 LKALEAQL
-161 GVPVIGTVGRK
+161 GVPVTGTVGREK
-172 KSSRGRLLAALDALF
+172 RSRGRLLAALDALF
-187 DRPVEQKPY
+187 DRPTEGTAY
-196 RVEYPEPV
+196 TVEYPAPV
-204 ERAVAALLPLAG
+204 ERAVAALLPLSG
-216 EPEGLAPRFTAL
+216 ESGDLAPRFAAL
-228 RLLEGEQSIEERAG
+228 RMLEGEQSMEERAG
-242 PELLAAAR
+242 PALLAAAR
-250 QQRQHLERQ
+250 QQRQELEEQ
-259 GVDEGLLRDTLAST
+259 GLDEEQLHDILAAA
-273 LVQAGERICAQAVE
+273 LVAAGERICAQTVE
-287 NAAGGYGKRDR
+287 NAGSGYGCRDR
-298 RIDRVVTSRIWG
+298 RIDGIVTSRRWG
-310 YPLMIALLAL
+310 YPLMVALLAL

-334 WLAKGLFRVEEV
+334 WLAKGLFWVEDA

-366 GAFRTLAWVVSVM
+366 GAFRTLAWVTSVM

-392 MEDSGYL
+392 LEDSGYL

-437 RIINSPRERLLAI
+437 RIIHSPRERLLAI
-450 ITNSLVPCNG
+450 LTNSLVPCNG

-495 LTLLATK
+495 LTLLTTK

-524 RPEVGKVIVRSIMDR
+524 RPELGKVIVRSIMDR

-563 VKLGGAPL
+563 VQVAGAPL
-571 LASLA
+571 LVALA

-591 ILLAFILGFP
+591 ILLAFLLGFP

-625 LSALRPLLTA
+625 LSALRPLLA
-635 NGWTAVTAL
+635 ENGWTAVTAL

-667 GSTRWTLLSALL
+667 GSAKWTALSALL
-679 PTAMGAL
+679 PTALGAL
-686 LCMAVNGLARLLTL
+686 LCMAVNGLARLVV
-700 GA
+700 

>member
-11 GAQGGALTIERPRP
+11 GARGEALHIERPLP
-25 EDKIIALAGN
+25 GDKIIALAGN
-35 PNVGKSTIFNKLTGM
+35 PNVGKSTIFNNLTGM

-70 GKNRGYVLVDVPGA
+70 SEKRGYVLVDVPGA

-97 RDFICFGGADA
+97 RDFICYGGADA
-108 VLLVCDGSC
+108 VLLVCDGGC
-117 PERNMKL
+117 LERNMKL

-146 SKGIHID
+146 SRGIHID
-153 RKALERQL
+153 LKALEAQL
-161 GVPVIGTVGRK
+161 GVPVIGTVGRDK
-172 KSSRGRLLAALDALF
+172 RSRGRLLAALDALF
-187 DRPVEQKPY
+187 DRLADGKPYAVKYPAPVE
-196 RVEYPEPV
+196 E
-204 ERAVAALLPLAG
+204 AVATLASLITKG
-216 EPEGLAPRFTAL
+216 EGLARRFTAL
-228 RLLEGEQSIEERAG
+228 RLLEGEQSMEERAG
-242 PELLAAAR
+242 PALLAAAR
-250 QQRQHLERQ
+250 QQRQKLEEQ
-259 GVDEGLLRDTLAST
+259 GLDEERLHDILAAA
-273 LVQAGERICAQAVE
+273 LMGAGERICARAVE
-287 NAAGGYGKRDR
+287 NAGSGYGSRDR
-298 RIDRVVTSRIWG
+298 RIDRIVTSRRWG
-310 YPLMIALLAL
+310 YPLMVALLAL

-334 WLAKGLFRVEEV
+334 WLSKGLFWVEDA
-346 LAALLLRLGAPAWLR
+346 LAALLLKLGAPAWLR

-366 GAFRTLAWVVSVM
+366 GAFRTLAWVTSVM

-437 RIINSPRERLLAI
+437 RIIHSPRERLLAI
-450 ITNSLVPCNG
+450 LTNSLVPCNG

-472 FMAGGSALG
+472 FMAGSSALG

-495 LTLLATK
+495 LTLLTTK

-524 RPEVGKVIVRSIMDR
+524 RPELGKVIVRSIMDR

-551 APAGAL
+551 APTGAL

-563 VKLGGAPL
+563 VQLGGAPL
-571 LASLA
+571 LMALA

-591 ILLAFILGFP
+591 ILLAFLLGFP

-625 LSALRPLLTA
+625 LSALRPLLA
-635 NGWTAVTAL
+635 ENGWTAVTAL

-667 GSTRWTLLSALL
+667 GSAKWTALSALL
-679 PTAMGAL
+679 PTALGAL
-686 LCMAVNGLARLLTL
+686 LCMAVNGLARLVV
-700 GA
+700 

>member
-1 MGLTLESTGR
+1 MGLTMESTGR

-25 EDKIIALAGN
+25 GDKVIALAGN
-35 PNVGKSTIFNKLTGM
+35 PNVGKSTIFNRLTGM
-50 KQHTGNW
+50 NQHTGNW

-84 YSLTA
+84 YSLKA

-124 LLQVMETGK
+124 LLQIMETGK

-153 RKALERQL
+153 QKALEQQL
-161 GVPVIGTVGRK
+161 GIPVVGTVGRR
-172 KSSRGRLLAALDALF
+172 KSSRTKLLAALDALF
-187 DRPVEQKPY
+187 DQPVVRVPY

-204 ERAVAALLPLAG
+204 ERAVAALLPLIG
-216 EPEGLAPRFTAL
+216 EQEGLTPRFLAL

-242 PELLAAAR
+242 PELLAAVR
-250 QQRQHLERQ
+250 QQRLHLARQ
-259 GVDEGLLRDTLAST
+259 GLAGESLRDTLAAA
-273 LVQAGERICAQAVE
+273 LVRAGERICAGAVE

-298 RIDRVVTSRIWG
+298 RIDRIVTSRVWG
-310 YPLMIALLAL
+310 YPLMVALLAL

-334 WLAKGLFRVEEV
+334 WLARGLFRVEDL
-346 LAALLLRLGAPAWLR
+346 LAALLLRLGAPDWLR

-460 RFPTLIALITMF
+460 RFPTLIALLTMF

-495 LTLLATK
+495 LTLLTTK
-502 LLSVTLLK
+502 LLSATLLK
-510 GEVSAFVLELPPYR
+510 GEPSAFVLELPPYR
-524 RPEVGKVIVRSIMDR
+524 RPELGKVLVRSVLDR

-563 VKLGGAPL
+563 VRPGGVPL
-571 LASLA
+571 LTLLA
-576 GALDPLGR
+576 GTLDPLGR
-584 LLGMDGV
+584 LMGLDGV
-591 ILLAFILGFP
+591 ILLAFLLGFP

-625 LSALRPLLTA
+625 LSALRPLLA
-635 NGWTAVTAL
+635 AQGWTAVTAL

-667 GSTRWTLLSALL
+667 GSTKWTLLAALL
-679 PTAMGAL
+679 PTGIGLL
-686 LCMAVNGLARLLTL
+686 LCMAVKALAALF